1 MKRGFGSD
9 NHSGVSPEVLEA
21 LARANEGH
29 ALAYG
34 DDEVTARLEG
44 LSRETFGPQASLYL
58 VFNGTGAN
66 VLCIDAMCRSH
77 EAVVCA
83 ETAHINV
90 DECGAP
96 QRVVGCRLL
105 TVDTPDGKLTPELV
119 KRRLH
124 GFGFEHHSQPKAIS
138 ISQPTELGTL
148 YTLDEIKALAD
159 LAHGY
164 NMYLHVDGARLAN
177 AAVALGCTFKEM
189 TTDLGVDAL
198 SFGGTK
204 NGLLM
209 GESCV
214 LLNPALD
221 VDMKYRRKQMTQLG
235 SKMRF
240 VSAQLECYL
249 TTGLWRRNAEHS
261 NAMAQL
267 LDEQLSTLDAELTI
281 MYPVQANSVFV
292 KLPRD
297 VWRRLQQR
305 YFFYDWDED
314 KDIVRWMCSFDTTE
328 QDIFDFI
335 DALKKAFAILDEA
348 RQMVV
353 DTYKGLSEIEE
364 IDLEDCV
371 GERFVYLVGNI
382 KRVNS
387 MDIII
392 NEILDILMEIKEVDN
407 LCPKFTDLMDKLV
420 ELNKTKL

>member
-9 NHSGVSPEVLEA
+9 NHSGISPEVIEA
-21 LARANEGH
+21 ITKANSEH

-34 DDEVTARLEG
+34 DDEYTQRLER
-44 LSRETFGPQASLYL
+44 LVKATFGEQARVYL

-66 VLCIDAMCRSH
+66 VLSIDAMCRSH

-105 TVDTPDGKLTPELV
+105 TVDTPDGKLTPALV
-119 KRRLH
+119 KTRLH

-159 LAHGY
+159 LAHEY

-177 AAVALGCTFKEM
+177 AAVALGCSFKEM

-221 VDMKYRRKQMTQLG
+221 VDMKYRRKQMTQLA

-240 VSAQLECYL
+240 MAAQMEAYL
-249 TTGLWRRNAEHS
+249 GVEESKSQKAKEPLWKRNARHS

-267 LDEQLSTLDAELTI
+267 LRSEVEKVEGVKI
-281 MYPVQANSVFV
+281 MYPVQVNSVFAQ
-292 KLPRD
+292 LPTA
-297 VWRRLQQR
+297 VWHRLQER
-305 YFFYDWDED
+305 YFFYDWDEAAD
-314 KDIVRWMCSFDTTE
+314 VVRWMCSFDTTE
-328 QDIFDFI
+328 EDIHAFVG
-335 DALKKAFAILDEA
+335 ALKE
-348 RQMVV
+348 
-353 DTYKGLSEIEE
+353 
-364 IDLEDCV
+364 
-371 GERFVYLVGNI
+371 
-382 KRVNS
+382 
-387 MDIII
+387 
-392 NEILDILMEIKEVDN
+392 
-407 LCPKFTDLMDKLV
+407 
-420 ELNKTKL
+420 ELNNKGR

>member
-9 NHSGVSPEVLEA
+9 NHSGFSPEILEA
-21 LARANEGH
+21 LAKANDGH

-44 LSRETFGPQASLYL
+44 LMKETFGPQASLYL

-119 KRRLH
+119 KMRLH

-148 YTLDEIKALAD
+148 YSREEIKALAD
-159 LAHGY
+159 LAHSY
-164 NMYLHVDGARLAN
+164 HMYLHVDGARLAN
-177 AAVALGCTFKEM
+177 AAVALGCTFKEL

-221 VDMKYRRKQMTQLG
+221 IDMKYRRKQMTQLA

-240 VSAQLECYL
+240 MAAQMEAYLSVDRLNVDKLISSCDHGSTYQPVNVS
-249 TTGLWRRNAEHS
+249 TPLWYRNAEHS
-261 NAMAQL
+261 NRMAQL
-267 LDEQLSTLDAELTI
+267 LRAEVEQVEGVKV
-281 MYPVQANSVFV
+281 MYPVQANSLFAQ
-292 KLPRD
+292 LPTE
-297 VWRRLQQR
+297 VWHRLQER
-305 YFFYDWDED
+305 YFFYDWDASQ
-314 KDIVRWMCSFDTTE
+314 DIVRWMCSFDTTE
-328 QDIFDFI
+328 QDIHDFVT
-335 DALKKAFAILDEA
+335 AL
-348 RQMVV
+348 R
-353 DTYKGLSEIEE
+353 EE
-364 IDLEDCV
+364 MAH
-371 GERFVYLVGNI
+371 YAN
-382 KRVNS
+382 
-387 MDIII
+387 
-392 NEILDILMEIKEVDN
+392 
-407 LCPKFTDLMDKLV
+407 
-420 ELNKTKL
+420 

>member
-9 NHSGVSPEVLEA
+9 NHSGISPEVIEA
-21 LARANEGH
+21 IAQANSDH

-34 DDEVTARLEG
+34 DDEYTQRLET
-44 LSRETFGPQASLYL
+44 LIKETFGPQAKVYL

-119 KRRLH
+119 KSRLH

-148 YTLDEIKALAD
+148 YSKEEIKALAD
-159 LAHGY
+159 LAHSY
-164 NMYLHVDGARLAN
+164 KMYLHVDGARLAN

-221 VDMKYRRKQMTQLG
+221 VDMKYRRKQMTQLA

-240 VSAQLECYL
+240 MAAQFICYIES
-249 TTGLWRRNAEHS
+249 GIWRRNAEHS
-261 NAMAQL
+261 NRMAQL
-267 LDEQLSTLDAELTI
+267 LRSEVEKVEGVKI
-281 MYPVQANSVFV
+281 MYPVQVNSVFAQ
-292 KLPRD
+292 LPTD
-297 VWRRLQQR
+297 VWHRLQER
-305 YFFYDWDED
+305 YFFYDWDEAAD
-314 KDIVRWMCSFDTTE
+314 VVRWMCSFDTTE
-328 QDIFDFI
+328 EDIHSFVN
-335 DALKKAFAILDEA
+335 ALK
-348 RQMVV
+348 
-353 DTYKGLSEIEE
+353 EE
-364 IDLEDCV
+364 
-371 GERFVYLVGNI
+371 
-382 KRVNS
+382 
-387 MDIII
+387 
-392 NEILDILMEIKEVDN
+392 
-407 LCPKFTDLMDKLV
+407 LCRK
-420 ELNKTKL
+420 

>member
-9 NHSGVSPEVLEA
+9 NHSGISPEVLTA
-21 LARANEGH
+21 IAAANTDH

-34 DDEVTARLEG
+34 DDEWCAHSEQLFRD
-44 LSRETFGPQASLYL
+44 TFGSQAKVYF

-119 KRRLH
+119 RTRLH

-148 YTLDEIKALAD
+148 YTLEEIRALAD
-159 LAHGY
+159 LAHSY
-164 NMYLHVDGARLAN
+164 NMFLHVDGARLAN
-177 AAVALGCTFKEM
+177 AAVALGCSFKEM
-189 TTDLGVDAL
+189 TTDLGVDTL

-214 LLNPALD
+214 ILNPFLD
-221 VDMKYRRKQMTQLG
+221 VDMKYRRKQMTQLC

-240 VSAQLECYL
+240 MAAQFAAYL
-249 TTGLWRRNAEHS
+249 GGEEPLWKKNASHS

-267 LDEQLSTLDAELTI
+267 LFQELQELSSSHSLKI
-281 MYPVQANSVFV
+281 MYPVQVNSVFV
-292 KLPRD
+292 QLPSE
-297 VWRRLQQR
+297 VWHALQKE
-305 YFFYDWDED
+305 YFFYDWDEAANV
-314 KDIVRWMCSFDTTE
+314 VRWMCSFDTTE
-328 QDIFDFI
+328 DDIHAFVA
-335 DALKKAFAILDEA
+335 ALKRIL
-348 RQMVV
+348 
-353 DTYKGLSEIEE
+353 
-364 IDLEDCV
+364 
-371 GERFVYLVGNI
+371 
-382 KRVNS
+382 
-387 MDIII
+387 
-392 NEILDILMEIKEVDN
+392 KEN
-407 LCPKFTDLMDKLV
+407 A
-420 ELNKTKL
+420 

>member
-9 NHSGVSPEVLEA
+9 NHSGISPEVLKA
-21 LARANEGH
+21 IADANVDH

-34 DDEVTARLEG
+34 DDEWCARTEALF
-44 LSRETFGPQASLYL
+44 RDHFGPQAKVYF

-66 VLCIDAMCRSH
+66 VLNIDAMCRSH

-105 TVDTPDGKLTPELV
+105 TVDTPDGKLTPALV
-119 KRRLH
+119 KTRLH

-148 YTLDEIKALAD
+148 YTLDEIRALAD
-159 LAHGY
+159 LAHSHH
-164 NMYLHVDGARLAN
+164 MYLHMDGARLAN
-177 AAVALGCTFKEM
+177 AAVALGCSFKEM
-189 TTDLGVDAL
+189 TTDLGVDCL

-221 VDMKYRRKQMTQLG
+221 IDMKYRRKQMTQLC

-240 VSAQLECYL
+240 MAAQFEAYL
-249 TTGLWRRNAEHS
+249 TTDLWRRNAAHS

-267 LDEQLSTLDAELTI
+267 LRDEIQALSHSVTQSLKI
-281 MYPVQANSVFV
+281 MYSVQVNSVFV
-292 KLPRD
+292 QLPAD
-297 VWRRLQQR
+297 VWHALQQE
-305 YFFYDWDED
+305 YFFYDWDEAQNV
-314 KDIVRWMCSFDTTE
+314 VRWMCSFDTTE
-328 QDIFDFI
+328 EDIHAFVA
-335 DALKKAFAILDEA
+335 ALKKL
-348 RQMVV
+348 
-353 DTYKGLSEIEE
+353 L
-364 IDLEDCV
+364 
-371 GERFVYLVGNI
+371 
-382 KRVNS
+382 
-387 MDIII
+387 
-392 NEILDILMEIKEVDN
+392 
-407 LCPKFTDLMDKLV
+407 
-420 ELNKTKL
+420 

>member
-9 NHSGVSPEVLEA
+9 NHSGVSPEVIEA
-21 LARANEGH
+21 IAMANSEH

-34 DDEVTARLEG
+34 DDEYTKRLEE
-44 LSRETFGPQASLYL
+44 LFKETFGQQARVYL

-66 VLCIDAMCRSH
+66 VLSIDAMCRSH

-105 TVDTPDGKLTPELV
+105 TVDTPDGKLTPALV
-119 KRRLH
+119 KTRLH

-148 YTLDEIKALAD
+148 YTLDEIKVLAD
-159 LAHGY
+159 LAHEY

-177 AAVALGCTFKEM
+177 AAVALGCSFKEM

-214 LLNPALD
+214 LLNPTLD
-221 VDMKYRRKQMTQLG
+221 VDMKYRRKQMTQLA

-240 VSAQLECYL
+240 MAAQMICYL
-249 TTGLWRRNAEHS
+249 ESGIWRRNAEHS

-267 LDEQLSTLDAELTI
+267 LRREVDKVAGVKI
-281 MYPVQANSVFV
+281 MYPVQVNSVFAQ
-292 KLPRD
+292 LPTA
-297 VWRRLQQR
+297 VWHRLQER
-305 YFFYDWDED
+305 YFFYDWDEAAD
-314 KDIVRWMCSFDTTE
+314 VVRWMCSFDTTE
-328 QDIFDFI
+328 EDIHAFVA
-335 DALKKAFAILDEA
+335 ALKE
-348 RQMVV
+348 
-353 DTYKGLSEIEE
+353 
-364 IDLEDCV
+364 
-371 GERFVYLVGNI
+371 
-382 KRVNS
+382 
-387 MDIII
+387 
-392 NEILDILMEIKEVDN
+392 
-407 LCPKFTDLMDKLV
+407 
-420 ELNKTKL
+420 ELNK